1 MERATKIDPMNF
13 IFSKWAQTCISI
25 GDRLQRDDDSVSPV
39 DGESLEVEVRRRE
52 ILIDDPDGKM
62 EVLL

>member
-1 MERATKIDPMNF
+1 MNF